1 MTALDLAVAETISE
15 CVLNTLRGVA
25 ALAEARADETDSA
38 ALAEFAAE
46 IRAGVAEIERLRS

>member
-1 MTALDLAVAETISE
+1 MAETISE

-25 ALAEARADETDSA
+25 ALADARADETDSA